1 MNVVLLGKRQP
12 NVRSLFAQNE
22 PGLVIDTGDRNGAS
36 EAKRTWRRNL
46 LTYSEQFDNAA
57 WTKLQSSVTA
67 NSATAPDGTTTADSL
82 IEDSSTNTHLVLQ
95 IPSGVSANTVF
106 TMSVYVKPNGR
117 NWIRLV
123 ENNGSGIAAYFDI
136 QNGAL
141 GTVLG
146 GTTAISSVGNG
157 WYRCSIRGTTGA
169 AQTSINFNIRLANAN
184 GGESYTGNGTS
195 GVFIWGAQVEL
206 GTSTDYQPITDFNT
220 EFKSAYPNHSL
231 YVDSNGVAPAVYP
244 GDQIGLVIDSSRG
257 GLENLGAEKWV
268 HASVDV
274 NSTESQILG
283 NQSYRIYSSAGSNSM
298 VRVLGATTVGKW
310 YRVEFTINSIAV
322 AGSGVRIADT
332 GAIFTTTGTKVSYWL
347 ADATQAFIKRNV
359 AACDYTISNVSFK
372 EIPGIHPYQTTSG
385 SRPALCRT
393 PDGGRRNLL
402 TGTDAMATQSLT
414 VLAVQHTLSFQGTGT
429 VTLSGASTSGPLVG
443 TGATNIVSL
452 TFTPT
457 AGSLTLTVT
466 GTVQLAQLETGAS
479 RTAYQKVGLTSD
491 VTESGKRDCWGLLAD
506 GSDDSLITTS
516 VDFAGWTQ
524 ETTRN
529 LVKGSE
535 LWGPPWT
542 IQGVSSAT
550 YNEAGPEGRN
560 NATTFTTT
568 VGWGAQTHIQAV
580 SYTPS
585 QQHVLTFWMKGGT
598 ALGGNIGMFAGGA
611 FLSQT
616 GSTLSGPGTI
626 TGTTLQ
632 TIGNLSTSVW
642 TKYQIL
648 FTAPASGQLDLY
660 FYGETSGVKT
670 GLSQSVAQFQLEP
683 GSTPTAYQPTGTD
696 KMTVMAGLRKLS
708 DAASACFVEL
718 GTDAGSVNGT
728 FAVFAPRIAN
738 ATVEY
743 RSRGS
748 TAVTSTEGMT
758 SPAPTTL
765 IFTGISDIAGDTLIV
780 RKDGTV
786 KNTNTG
792 DQGSGNYANLALNL
806 MRRSGGAIPF
816 TGILYTLIIRG
827 AATPTATIAD
837 FEKNL
842 LRIRAGLG
850 PF

>member
-1 MNVVLLGKRQP
+1 MTLLLLGAGGEP

-22 PGLVIDTGDRNGAS
+22 LGLAIDIGDRNGAS

-257 GLENLGAEKWV
+257 GLENLGAELITVQANRDFSSDTGYWTKQNGTITISGGV
-268 HASVDV
+268 V
-274 NSTESQILG
+274 NFSSTGDLVALYAATSNLG
-283 NQSYRIYSSAGSNSM
+283 TPSGKFYLVEFEIKSISAGGIRFGIGGEYTPSSTATG
-298 VRVLGATTVGKW
+298 VKRFILRAGAFGFFGLYAVG
-310 YRVEFTINSIAV
+310 
-322 AGSGVRIADT
+322 
-332 GAIFTTTGTKVSYWL
+332 TTT
-347 ADATQAFIKRNV
+347 ATVDN
-359 AACDYTISNVSFK
+359 ISVK

-491 VTESGKRDCWGLLAD
+491 VTESGKRDCWGLLFD
-506 GSDDSLITTS
+506 GSDDSLQTAS
-516 VDFAGWTQ
+516 VDF
-524 ETTRN
+524 
-529 LVKGSE
+529 
-535 LWGPPWT
+535 
-542 IQGVSSAT
+542 SA
-550 YNEAGPEGRN
+550 
-560 NATTFTTT
+560 
-568 VGWGAQTHIQAV
+568 
-580 SYTPS
+580 
-585 QQHVLTFWMKGGT
+585 
-598 ALGGNIGMFAGGA
+598 
-611 FLSQT
+611 
-616 GSTLSGPGTI
+616 
-626 TGTTLQ
+626 
-632 TIGNLSTSVW
+632 
-642 TKYQIL
+642 
-648 FTAPASGQLDLY
+648 
-660 FYGETSGVKT
+660 
-670 GLSQSVAQFQLEP
+670 
-683 GSTPTAYQPTGTD
+683 TD
-696 KMTVMAGLRKLS
+696 KMTVMTGVRKNTSSAGIV
-708 DAASACFVEL
+708 VEL
-718 GTDAGSVNGT
+718 GASFSANTGSVYLLGGNDPT
-728 FAVFAPRIAN
+728 DRWWSA
-738 ATVEY
+738 
-743 RSRGS
+743 SRGTQVS
-748 TAVTSTEGMT
+748 NADQVASVTVAAPDTAV
-758 SPAPTTL
+758 
-765 IFTGISDIAGDTLIV
+765 ISSVHDIAGDSTTIRRNSVADTTATGEKGSGNFRNDILYIGSRSGSLRFNGLIYTLIV
-780 RKDGTV
+780 R
-786 KNTNTG
+786 
-792 DQGSGNYANLALNL
+792 
-806 MRRSGGAIPF
+806 GA
-816 TGILYTLIIRG
+816 T
-827 AATPTATIAD
+827 TPTGTIAD
-837 FEKNL
+837 FERNL
-842 LRIRAGLG
+842 LARRCGVT
-850 PF
+850 F